1 MMPAM
6 PAAEGQS
13 VPPPKKLNIISKI
26 AYLLG
31 ARWFQEALQTI
42 FFIYLARVS
51 TVTYGEF
58 MMALGLGSIL
68 IMVAEFGLN
77 LPFVGLIAGSR
88 DRINDVLNQV
98 LTLKAIFFL
107 LAMAGALVFMS
118 WQGYPPPLRRILLV
132 IGFGVALEA
141 FASTFFVVLQ
151 VEGRQDQEA
160 KIRTVGTA
168 LGFGYGLLALIFGAP
183 PFALAFFKLI
193 DSLVKLA
200 GGAWLLVRRD
210 KFTWLRPTFKKLLA
224 LGHLG
229 LIFAVMEITAS
240 VYNKA
245 NLFFLQKYGGAE
257 AVAQYSA
264 AWQVVDG
271 FSGLVAGLVL
281 QNILYPVFVRLWNQ
295 DRAAVIPLAQNTAR
309 WLLVLALPLMFFL
322 WEESGRIVPLIFGK
336 SYLQAIWLQQYLAVT
351 IIIAF
356 WHNLAVFLLLS
367 MGKEKLLLGYYL
379 LGLAINLLWC
389 SLVLPLSPLV
399 GAALAIILTKGAVAV
414 LTVATAQ
421 SRLKFLAPRDLL
433 QVCGALVI
441 ALVVY
446 WGGGQLLPQGVVTFL
461 TLIPFFSLWVWW
473 WRAKPQVDQTS

>member
-1 MMPAM
+1 MPANS
-6 PAAEGQS
+6 AAEGQS
-13 VPPPKKLNIISKI
+13 LPPPKKLNIVSKI

-42 FFIYLARVS
+42 FFIYLARIS

-77 LPFVGLIAGSR
+77 LPFVGLVAGSR
-88 DRINDVLNQV
+88 DRINDVLSQV

-107 LAMAGALVFMS
+107 LAMTGALVFMS
-118 WQGYPPPLRRILLV
+118 WQGYSPPLRRVLLV
-132 IGFGVALEA
+132 VGTGVALEA
-141 FASTFFVVLQ
+141 FASAFFVVLQ

-160 KIRTVGTA
+160 KIRTIGAA
-168 LGFGYGLLALIFGAP
+168 LGFGYGLVALFFGAAP
-183 PFALAFFKLI
+183 LVLAFFKLI

-200 GGAWLLVRRD
+200 GGAWLLVRHR
-210 KFTWLRPTFKKLLA
+210 KFTWLWPTFKKLLA
-224 LGHLG
+224 LSQLG

-240 VYNKA
+240 IYNKA
-245 NLFFLQKYGGAE
+245 NLFFLQKYGGSE

-295 DRAAVIPLAQNTAR
+295 DRSAVIPLAQNTAR

-322 WEESGRIVPLIFGK
+322 WEESGRLIPLIFGK

-367 MGKEKLLLGYYL
+367 MGKEKLLLGFYL
-379 LGLAINLLWC
+379 LGLVINLLWC
-389 SLVLPLSPLV
+389 SLVLPISPLV
-399 GAALAIILTKGAVAV
+399 GAALAIILTKGVVAV
-414 LTVATAQ
+414 LTVTTAQ
-421 SRLKFLAPRDLL
+421 SRLNFLASRDL
-433 QVCGALVI
+433 QEVFGALVI
-441 ALVVY
+441 ALVIY
-446 WGGGQLLPQGVVTFL
+446 WGGHQLLPRGVVTLL
-461 TLIPFFSLWVWW
+461 TLMPFFSLAGWW
-473 WRAKPQVDQTS
+473 WLAKSRVAQTS